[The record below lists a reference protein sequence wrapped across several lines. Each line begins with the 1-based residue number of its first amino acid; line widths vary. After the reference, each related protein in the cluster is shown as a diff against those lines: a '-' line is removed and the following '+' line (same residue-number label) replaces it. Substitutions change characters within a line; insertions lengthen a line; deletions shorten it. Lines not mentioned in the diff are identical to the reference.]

1 MIAFHLNIT
10 TDSIPLVWV
19 SELGHTSSISNH
31 CPDHT
36 LILDHKNKQI
46 ILHIFGTRVFPSP
59 SPQDILLDLA
69 AHTAP
74 FLTGEGH
81 AGLVWAT
88 RGVISTAVPVLVDN
102 MRDYPDYRVVI
113 AGYSLG
119 GGIAQLLALELQTG
133 PSSNLLPHTD
143 NITILA
149 YGSPP
154 VFTSRHNIPVINN
167 LVQIMNADDFMS
179 GVSLRTLTD
188 LLDRINA
195 IKSLNLRRRVLLKM
209 ALSSSENDGIF
220 MGFLS
225 KLMLDKNE

>member
-1 MIAFHLNIT
+1 MIIT
-10 TDSIPLVWV
+10 T
-19 SELGHTSSISNH
+19 
-31 CPDHT
+31 
-36 LILDHKNKQI
+36 
-46 ILHIFGTRVFPSP
+46 
-59 SPQDILLDLA
+59 
-69 AHTAP
+69 
-74 FLTGEGH
+74 
-81 AGLVWAT
+81 
-88 RGVISTAVPVLVDN
+88 
-102 MRDYPDYRVVI
+102 
-113 AGYSLG
+113 G

-133 PSSNLLPHTD
+133 PSSNLLPHHD

-220 MGFLS
+220 MGKYILS
-225 KLMLDKNE
+225 HGYYFHQIFQRLP